1 MTEHVGNFGEP
12 GGVFVDQIRIV
23 YRSIDH
29 PSMPTPRATV
39 VLIIDAG
46 MPIDRE
52 RLVREVQQSH
62 ETPTDLDRVCHTD
75 FVSEERLRH
84 TNWGASG
91 TSLELLMW
99 VSTAAVSG
107 IVGNIAYDGLKSVAA
122 RRRALH
128 EPPWKTRPLNGQ
140 NAQIRARQMAQAA
153 WPDLGEP
160 VTVLSCNLDG
170 DTATVVLRAP
180 DGSTIT
186 AQPTT
191 TRTDAIGPITRA
203 YPEQP

>member
-1 MTEHVGNFGEP
+1 MTEYVENGGEP
-12 GGVFVDQIRIV
+12 GGVYVDQVRIV

-39 VLIIDAG
+39 VVIMDAG

-62 ETPTDLDRVCHTD
+62 ETPTDLDRVSHTD

-84 TNWGASG
+84 TSWGASG
-91 TSLELLMW
+91 ASLELLMW

-107 IVGNIAYDGLKSVAA
+107 IVGNIAYDGLNSVVA
-122 RRRALH
+122 RIRALH
-128 EPPWKTRPLNGQ
+128 GPPWRSEPLSGQ
-140 NAQIRARQMAQAA
+140 DAQFRARQMAQAA
-153 WPDLGEP
+153 WPDLDEP
-160 VTVLSCNLDG
+160 LTVLSCHLDG
-170 DTATVVLRAP
+170 DNATVVLRAP

-186 AQPTT
+186 AQPTM